1 MTTGNTGPFSGS
13 PEPRSLVSGLAS
25 HAPGSLFAGKYVI
38 EKVMGQGGMGVVLA
52 ARHSHLQERVAIK
65 CLLPQ
70 FSENRDVVARFVQEA
85 RAARR
90 IRSEHVVR
98 IDDVDTLD
106 SGTPYIVMEC
116 LEGQDLEQLVAG
128 SGALSVVA
136 TIDFVTQALE
146 ALAEAHAL
154 GIVHRDLKPA
164 NLFLTH
170 RTDGSPCIKVLDF
183 GISKVASAARSTESG
198 MTKTSAMLGSPHY
211 MSPEQIRS
219 SRDVDARSDIWAIG
233 VIVHELLTG
242 ALPFES
248 ETIPDLFVRIL
259 TESPRPLTQVRG
271 DIPVALERTVQRCL
285 EKDLTRRF
293 ANVAELATAL
303 AESGS
308 TASRT
313 SAERIS
319 RVLQGHLATALAVPA
334 VASMVGAPTSPNA
347 TPYPSYPGSHPAPG
361 ATPYGGAPTSPNAT
375 PYHAPTQLGEPARAP
390 TAVQTGFSASRT
402 NSDAVAIPKRN
413 VPALAAGGV
422 AVVAILALV
431 GVLAYSAG
439 SRHGEDSGTSAAVAP
454 GVAGA
459 TGVAASGPAGT
470 AGASATTVPSTGTAA
485 GEATVPPLDPVV
497 PAKTGTSGLAA
508 QTAQASTAAQA
519 AATAPKAHPTAAA
532 STTAPAATTTR
543 SMATA
548 TAAATTQQPAYP
560 GYNSSAA
567 AANTPLPPPPAPR
580 SQPPAEEEDRPSQ
593 FHQFFNGIGQGFR
606 RSVHRASQ

>member
-1 MTTGNTGPFSGS
+1 MTTGNSGPFSGS
-13 PEPRSLVSGLAS
+13 PES

-52 ARHSHLQERVAIK
+52 ARHSHLQEQVAIK

-70 FSENRDVVARFVQEA
+70 FAENHDVVARFVQEA

-116 LEGQDLEQLVAG
+116 LQGQDLEQLVAG

-198 MTKTSAMLGSPHY
+198 MTKSSAMLGSPHY

-219 SRDVDARSDIWAIG
+219 SRDVDARSDIWAVG

-242 ALPFES
+242 SLPFDS

-259 TESPRPLTQVRG
+259 TEAPRPLTQVRG
-271 DIPVALERTVQRCL
+271 DIPVALEETVLRCL
-285 EKDLTRRF
+285 EKDAGRRF
-293 ANVAELATAL
+293 ANVAELAAAL
-303 AESGS
+303 AETGS
-308 TASRT
+308 KASRT
-313 SAERIS
+313 SAERIG

-334 VASMVGAPTSPNA
+334 MAPAVAGSTPPGATPYASA
-347 TPYPSYPGSHPAPG
+347 TPYPSAS
-361 ATPYGGAPTSPNAT
+361 
-375 PYHAPTQLGEPARAP
+375 PYHLPTQPGEPVRMP
-390 TAVQTGFSASRT
+390 TGAQTGFSASRT
-402 NSDAVAIPKRN
+402 NGDPVAIPKRN
-413 VPALAAGGV
+413 VPALAATGV
-422 AVVAILALV
+422 ALVAVLALV

-439 SRHGEDSGTSAAVAP
+439 SHRGEESGPAAAAAPAVAGMAAAP
-454 GVAGA
+454 ALDLGGAAGTGGA
-459 TGVAASGPAGT
+459 TAASG
-470 AGASATTVPSTGTAA
+470 SAVADA
-485 GEATVPPLDPVV
+485 VPPLDPVV
-497 PAKTGTSGLAA
+497 PAKAAFAGQTPATA
-508 QTAQASTAAQA
+508 QTAAGQSAKPH
-519 AATAPKAHPTAAA
+519 AATAPTASPSTA
-532 STTAPAATTTR
+532 SAR
-543 SMATA
+543 SLAA
-548 TAAATTQQPAYP
+548 TAAATNQPA
-560 GYNSSAA
+560 SQSAPSPAYA
-567 AANTPLPPPPAPR
+567 AGANAPLPPPPSPR
-580 SQPPAEEEDRPSQ
+580 SAPADEEEDRPSQ

-606 RSVHRASQ
+606 RSVHRATQ